1 VATLSRGCF
10 VLLVG
15 PDGSGKTTISD
26 ALTSRADA
34 LGIAVSRAH
43 YRPGLIG
50 GRREGSTATDT
61 PRSQQQRSMSA
72 GALKLALVATDMI
85 VGYLFRWRS
94 QRHSCLLIVERGW
107 WDMAVDPTRY
117 RLNPWL
123 LRLVRLLGPLI
134 PRADLV
140 VLLVGAPAEIDSR
153 KREIG
158 VGEVTR
164 QLASW
169 EELASQAGRKT
180 IRIDTVLHRGEDVA
194 DVILDAA
201 FGDHSAPTDPVRRV
215 PLTPS
220 RLNLLCSGRC
230 GPAARIYK
238 PFHPIRRPMKQVG
251 FAAARHG
258 LTRREFAPF
267 DVQELC
273 RDLRLETD
281 GYVMMQSSR
290 AGRWVIGICYQGRL
304 STVVKVGSLGDQP
317 LETEAATLSV
327 LQNAGPG
334 SIRVADIRWWG
345 KWRERLIL
353 AVAAL
358 PPTRLDTT
366 IDEAVELCNAM
377 VNGAGRVPSVVH
389 GDFAPWNVLSYR
401 PEPVVVDWEASRFE
415 RVPLFDL
422 SHFLITSGALLR
434 NQTPQ

>member
-1 VATLSRGCF
+1 MLTPAVPWHSVATCLVHLRQTAPGVATLSRGCF

-15 PDGSGKTTISD
+15 PDGSGKTTVSD

-43 YRPGLIG
+43 YRPGFVG
-50 GRREGSTATDT
+50 GRRDGSTGTET
-61 PRSQQQRSMSA
+61 PHSQQPRRIWA
-72 GALKLALVATDMI
+72 GALKLDLVATDMT
-85 VGYLFRWRS
+85 VGNLFRWRS
-94 QRHSCLLIVERGW
+94 QRHSGLLIVERGW
-107 WDMAVDPTRY
+107 WDMAVDPIRY

-123 LRLVRLLGPLI
+123 GRLVRLLGPLI

-140 VLLVGAPAEIDSR
+140 VLLVGAPVEIDSR

-164 QLASW
+164 QLALW

-180 IRIDTVLHRGEDVA
+180 IRIDTVLHKGEDVA

-220 RLNLLCSGRC
+220 RLNLLSSGRC
-230 GPAARIYK
+230 GPATRIYK

-273 RDLRLETD
+273 RSAPGDGWLRHDAVLASRSLGHRDLLPRQA
-281 GYVMMQSSR
+281 VH
-290 AGRWVIGICYQGRL
+290 GRQGRFSGRPATRDRSGNL
-304 STVVKVGSLGDQP
+304 ERPAECRVGKHKSCGH
-317 LETEAATLSV
+317 TLV
-327 LQNAGPG
+327 G
-334 SIRVADIRWWG
+334 
-345 KWRERLIL
+345 
-353 AVAAL
+353 
-358 PPTRLDTT
+358 
-366 IDEAVELCNAM
+366 
-377 VNGAGRVPSVVH
+377 
-389 GDFAPWNVLSYR
+389 
-401 PEPVVVDWEASRFE
+401 
-415 RVPLFDL
+415 
-422 SHFLITSGALLR
+422 
-434 NQTPQ
+434 